1 MKKVKVAAII
11 QVDKYEAFDGTRFN
25 TEQECINYEAQF
37 ENQKSIYK
45 AIECTDIYDPF
56 ALWDSEPDTSKL
68 YLIKNEADY
77 KALKAHYIA
86 DESYDYWDE
95 PTSYPEVMVVFA
107 RDCYSVGYIV
117 DNRRFEYMK
126 EFFASLSSFL
136 CKKIDFI
143 RNQNQH

>member
-1 MKKVKVAAII
+1 MKAIKEIKTIYVTKYKAA
-11 QVDKYEAFDGTRFN
+11 DGTTFN
-25 TEQECINYEAQF
+25 TEQECINYEAQL

-68 YLIKNEADY
+68 YLVKNEADY

-95 PTSYPEVMVVFA
+95 PTSYPEIMAVFA
-107 RDCYSVGYIV
+107 RDCYSIGYIV
-117 DNRRFEYMK
+117 DKSRFEYMK

-143 RNQNQH
+143 KNQNKH